1 MAATPEPDLEA
12 PQPDLRRRL
21 RDRFLHGVKEHDVSG
36 LSAEIA
42 YRFLFAVFPFGL
54 FVAALGSFV
63 AVYFHIANPAD
74 EVVRA
79 LGDNLPPSIA
89 DAIRPELQHLLS
101 SARPDLV
108 SIGALAALWAAT
120 GGVNAVVKGMHRA
133 YDVDEIRPFVMR
145 YVVAVGLTL
154 VAAVVIVLSFV
165 TIVGGAML
173 TERLVGRL
181 GLGEVASTLLWWLR
195 WPTLF
200 LALTG
205 AVAVMYRYGPSVVV
219 PWRWVL
225 TGAAAFAIGWL
236 VVTGLL
242 GYYVGHVADY
252 GATYGSLG
260 AVIVLMTWLYVT
272 AALLMVG
279 AEVTASLAHEL
290 TPDAIRR
297 RGEEE
302 AIAHAVDSAAD
313 ELRDGVDTTRRR
325 VTS

>member
-1 MAATPEPDLEA
+1 MAEVAAPRPDV
-12 PQPDLRRRL
+12 RRRL
-21 RDRFLHGVKEHDVSG
+21 RDRFVHGVMEDDVSG

-63 AVYFHIANPAD
+63 AVYFRIDNPAD
-74 EVVRA
+74 SAVRA

-108 SIGALAALWAAT
+108 SIGAVAALWAAT
-120 GGVNAVVKGMHRA
+120 GGINAVVKGMHRA
-133 YDVDEIRPFVMR
+133 YDVEEIRPFVMR

-154 VAAVVIVLSFV
+154 VAAVVIVGSFV

-173 TERLVGRL
+173 TEQATAKL
-181 GLGEVASTLLWWLR
+181 GLGELTSTLFWWLR
-195 WPTLF
+195 WPALF

-205 AVAVMYRYGPSVVV
+205 AVAILYRYGPSVAV

-225 TGAAAFAIGWL
+225 AGAAVFASGWL
-236 VVTGLL
+236 VATGLL
-242 GYYVGHVADY
+242 GFYVGHVADY

-272 AALLMVG
+272 GALLMIG
-279 AEVTASLAHEL
+279 AEVSACLAKEL
-290 TPDAIRR
+290 TPHSIRR
-297 RGEEE
+297 RGAEE
-302 AIAHAVDSAAD
+302 AVARAVDGAAD
-313 ELRDGVDTTRRR
+313 ELRDGVESTTRR

>member
-1 MAATPEPDLEA
+1 M
-12 PQPDLRRRL
+12 
-21 RDRFLHGVKEHDVSG
+21 SG

-63 AVYFHIANPAD
+63 AVYFSIDNPAD
-74 EVVRA
+74 EAVRA

-89 DAIRPELQHLLS
+89 DAIRPELEHLLS

-108 SIGALAALWAAT
+108 SIGALTALWAAT
-120 GGVNAVVKGMHRA
+120 GGVNAAVKGMHRA
-133 YDVDEIRPFVMR
+133 FDVKEARPFAMR

-154 VAAVVIVLSFV
+154 VLAVVIVGSFV

-173 TERLVGRL
+173 VEQAVAKL
-181 GLGEVASTLLWWLR
+181 GLGELATTLLWWLR
-195 WPTLF
+195 WPALF
-200 LALTG
+200 LALTC
-205 AVAVMYRYGPSVVV
+205 AVAILYRYGPSVAV

-225 TGAAAFAIGWL
+225 AGAAVFAVGWL
-236 VVTGLL
+236 VATGLL
-242 GYYVGHVADY
+242 GFYVGHIADY

-272 AALLMVG
+272 AALLMIG
-279 AEVTASLAHEL
+279 AEITASLAREL
-290 TPDAIRR
+290 TPEAIRR

-302 AIAHAVDSAAD
+302 AVARAVDGAAD
-313 ELRDGVDTTRRR
+313 ELRDGVEGTARRL
-325 VTS
+325 TS

>member
-1 MAATPEPDLEA
+1 MAEV
-12 PQPDLRRRL
+12 PQPDVRHRL
-21 RDRFLHGVKEHDVSG
+21 RDRFFHGVMEDDVSG

-63 AVYFHIANPAD
+63 AVSFRIDNPAD
-74 EVVRA
+74 AAVRA

-101 SARPDLV
+101 SARPDLL
-108 SIGALAALWAAT
+108 SIGAIAALWAAT
-120 GGVNAVVKGMHRA
+120 GGVNAAVKGMHRA
-133 YDVDEIRPFVMR
+133 YDVEEIRPFAMR

-154 VAAVVIVLSFV
+154 VAAVVIVGSFV
-165 TIVGGAML
+165 TIIGGAML
-173 TERLVGRL
+173 TEQAVAKL
-181 GLGEVASTLLWWLR
+181 GLGELASTVLWWLR
-195 WPTLF
+195 WPALF

-205 AVAVMYRYGPSVVV
+205 AVAILYRYGPSVSV

-225 TGAAAFAIGWL
+225 AGAAVFASGWL
-236 VVTGLL
+236 VATGLL
-242 GYYVGHVADY
+242 GFYVGHIADY

-272 AALLMVG
+272 AALLMIG
-279 AEVTASLAHEL
+279 AEVTACLANEL

-297 RGEEE
+297 RGAEE
-302 AIAHAVDSAAD
+302 AVAHAVDGAAN
-313 ELRDGVDTTRRR
+313 ELRDGVESTTRR

>member
-1 MAATPEPDLEA
+1 MTDV

-21 RDRFLHGVKEHDVSG
+21 RDRFLQSVKDDDVSG

-63 AVYFHIANPAD
+63 AVYFHIDNPAD
-74 EVVRA
+74 EAVRA

-120 GGVNAVVKGMHRA
+120 GGINAVVKGMHRA
-133 YDVDEIRPFVMR
+133 YDVEEIRPFLMR

-154 VAAVVIVLSFV
+154 VGAVVIVGSFV

-173 TERLVGRL
+173 TEEAVRRL

-195 WPTLF
+195 WPALF
-200 LALTG
+200 VALTA
-205 AVAVMYRYGPSVVV
+205 AVAIMYRYGPSVAV
-219 PWRWVL
+219 PWRWIL
-225 TGAAAFAIGWL
+225 AGAAASAVGWL
-236 VVTGLL
+236 VATAVL
-242 GYYVGHVADY
+242 GFYVGHVADY

-260 AVIVLMTWLYVT
+260 AVIVLMTWFYVT
-272 AALLMVG
+272 AALLIVG
-279 AEVTASLAHEL
+279 AEVAAVLAHEL
-290 TPDAIRR
+290 TPDAIHR
-297 RGEEE
+297 RGEEQ
-302 AIAHAVDSAAD
+302 AVARAVDGAAH
-313 ELRDGVDTTRRR
+313 ELRDSVETSTRR